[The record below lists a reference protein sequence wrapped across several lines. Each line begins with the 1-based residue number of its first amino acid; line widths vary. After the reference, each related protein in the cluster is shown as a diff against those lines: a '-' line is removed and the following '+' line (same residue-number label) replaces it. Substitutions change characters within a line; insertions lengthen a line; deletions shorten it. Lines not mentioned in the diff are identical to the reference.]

1 MELLRDRGTEFEQAG
16 VRVVAASRD
25 SAWSH
30 VAWTQ
35 VLDLDFPLLSDWN
48 GEAVRGFGIAR
59 DYRGMH
65 DVARRSAFLIDGGG
79 TVRAAWAYED
89 GEVPDLDELLSAAR
103 ALSDSS

>member
-1 MELLRDRGTEFEQAG
+1 
-16 VRVVAASRD
+16 VRVVAISRD

-35 VLDLDFPLLSDWN
+35 ALDLDFPLLSDWN
-48 GEAVRGFGIAR
+48 GDAVRGFRVAR
-59 DYRGMH
+59 DYRGMQ
-65 DVARRSAFLIDGGG
+65 DVGHRSAFLIDGAAG

-89 GEVPDLDELLSAAR
+89 GEVPDMDELLSAAR